1 MPMQVWMN
9 ELNGKLRKRLRIS
22 FQLPSRT
29 CPKFQAETASCVPP
43 DGARSRRLITGLEM
57 RMGSSTVQRV
67 GSGEDPACG
76 HFDGRCRR
84 RLRDRRQRQGRCL
97 HWQREETDLKSTK
110 NAPWLK
116 NRELQG
122 YRSAAKILNGSR
134 DGSTRGPSAAVTNP

>member
-57 RMGSSTVQRV
+57 RLAHGQLDSRSRLFLLPVPRRC
-67 GSGEDPACG
+67 SG
-76 HFDGRCRR
+76 
-84 RLRDRRQRQGRCL
+84 
-97 HWQREETDLKSTK
+97 WDL
-110 NAPWLK
+110 
-116 NRELQG
+116 E
-122 YRSAAKILNGSR
+122 KIPLADISMEGA
-134 DGSTRGPSAAVTNP
+134 DVA